1 MGISWDYHG
10 TMMLTS
16 TLGLYLFHRTYAP
29 VIYGFMDY
37 NCNKM
42 DTMDVMKFNI
52 TYKDPMRISWDY
64 HEHIMVMGFYIGILV
79 KIRWDN
85 MLI

>member
-1 MGISWDYHG
+1 
-10 TMMLTS
+10 
-16 TLGLYLFHRTYAP
+16 
-29 VIYGFMDY
+29 MDY

-52 TYKDPMRISWDY
+52 NYKDPMRISWDY